1 MRFAVMSSMRW
12 EDDGG
17 LPGVPRATTG
27 PLLEGKQAVLC
38 SPAGVESRQALQKE
52 PGCAASL
59 TLAPGDPSR
68 FLNPQDCVR
77 IHQHGRNPIRRNCHS
92 KHT

>member
-1 MRFAVMSSMRW
+1 MSSMSW
-12 EDDGG
+12 EDDDG

-27 PLLEGKQAVLC
+27 PLLEGKQAVQC
-38 SPAGVESRQALQKE
+38 SPAGVKSHQALQKE

-77 IHQHGRNPIRRNCHS
+77 IHQRGGNTICRHCHR

>member
-1 MRFAVMSSMRW
+1 MSSMSW
-12 EDDGG
+12 EDDDG
-17 LPGVPRATTG
+17 LPGVPRATTV

-38 SPAGVESRQALQKE
+38 IPAGVESHQALQKE

-59 TLAPGDPSR
+59 ALAPG
-68 FLNPQDCVR
+68 DCVR
-77 IHQHGRNPIRRNCHS
+77 IHQRGGNPIRRHCHR